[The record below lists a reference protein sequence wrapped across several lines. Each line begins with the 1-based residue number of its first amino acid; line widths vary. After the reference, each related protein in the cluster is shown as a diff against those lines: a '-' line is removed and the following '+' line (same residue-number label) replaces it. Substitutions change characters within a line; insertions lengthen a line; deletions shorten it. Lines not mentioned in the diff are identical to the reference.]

1 MGNKKDCRIVQD
13 LLPNYIEGL
22 TNGETNQYIEEH
34 LKECEECKQVLEN
47 MKKDYNLT
55 DTKREKRE
63 VNFLKKYRNKMK
75 ILKIILLIIVV
86 SYVLVVLGR
95 TTIMFSLANK
105 AKENQE
111 ITNFY
116 TKYSTYLGDTLRMTE
131 SYNMGEDYLTT
142 ITVYSPDEANIK
154 LVFYKKGNEK
164 LCLADTPNGKYLLD
178 PDAIIG
184 GETAIVTFVPDQFIA
199 NLQTALFVGIESTC
213 CNGKECYVIK
223 TKDYERYIDKQTGLA
238 VREVDIS
245 TKDNLKQIDYV
256 TDYQY
261 QYNIVKDSDIIKPDV
276 TEYKVIN

>member
-22 TNGETNQYIEEH
+22 TNEETNQYIEEH

-86 SYVLVVLGR
+86 SYVLLVVGR

-105 AKENQE
+105 AKENQG

-116 TKYSTYLGDTLRMTE
+116 TKCSTYLGDTLRITE

-184 GETAIVTFVPDQFIA
+184 GKTSIVTFVPDNFTA
-199 NLQTALFVGIESTC
+199 NLQTALFVGIESTYR
-213 CNGKECYVIK
+213 NGKECYVIK
-223 TKDYERYIDKQTGLA
+223 TKNYERYIDKQTGLA
-238 VREVDIS
+238 VREIDIS
-245 TKDNLKQIDYV
+245 TKDNFKQIDAV

-261 QYNIVKDSDIIKPDV
+261 EYNIVKDSDIVKPD
-276 TEYKVIN
+276 TTGYQTAN